1 MSFIELINAY
11 SSTFWIGF
19 SCGLV
24 IYLIQ
29 RILEGSSIS
38 KNSFF
43 SKISRVYMSVRFF
56 FLLKRANKYDYKVI
70 KYYLNANNDMF
81 DALKDHPSSELAN
94 ALQKRDHSEGDL
106 RNLQKSLVANAV
118 LNVPILI
125 SKKDE
130 KYIFGY
136 FTVCDFS
143 LKKLTPS
150 IYRAKLI
157 KTDDNLNPVFNSKED
172 E

>member
-1 MSFIELINAY
+1 MNFIELISAY
-11 SSTFWIGF
+11 SSSFWIGF

-29 RILEGSSIS
+29 RILESSTIL

-43 SKISRVYMSVRFF
+43 NKFSRLYISVRFF
-56 FLLKRANKYDYKVI
+56 FLLKRANKYDYKII

-81 DALKDHPSSELAN
+81 DSLKNHPSSELAN

-106 RNLQKSLVANAV
+106 RNLQKSLVANVV
-118 LNVPILI
+118 LNAPILI
-125 SKKDE
+125 SQKDH

-157 KTDDNLNPVFNSKED
+157 ETDENLNPINDSKED
-172 E
+172 K

>member
-1 MSFIELINAY
+1 MSFIELISAY

-19 SCGLV
+19 FFGLV

-29 RILEGSSIS
+29 RILESSTIL

-43 SKISRVYMSVRFF
+43 NKIPRLYISVRFF
-56 FLLKRANKYDYKVI
+56 FLLKRANKYDYKII

-81 DALKDHPSSELAN
+81 DSLKNHPSAELAN

-118 LNVPILI
+118 LNAPILI
-125 SKKDE
+125 SQKDQ

-157 KTDDNLNPVFNSKED
+157 ETDENLNPINDSKED
-172 E
+172 K

>member
-1 MSFIELINAY
+1 MSFIELISAY

-19 SCGLV
+19 FFGLV

-29 RILEGSSIS
+29 RILESSIFL

-43 SKISRVYMSVRFF
+43 NKIPRLYISVRFF
-56 FLLKRANKYDYKVI
+56 FLLKRANKYDYKII

-81 DALKDHPSSELAN
+81 DSLKNHPSAELAN

-118 LNVPILI
+118 LNALILI
-125 SKKDE
+125 SQKDQ

-157 KTDDNLNPVFNSKED
+157 ETDENLNPINDSKED
-172 E
+172 K